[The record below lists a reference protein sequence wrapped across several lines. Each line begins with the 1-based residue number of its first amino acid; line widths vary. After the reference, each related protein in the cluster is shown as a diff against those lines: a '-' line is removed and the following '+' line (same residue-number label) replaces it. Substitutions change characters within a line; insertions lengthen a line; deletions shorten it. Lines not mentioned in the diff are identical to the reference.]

1 MFIVTPIFG
10 STNLYIFIILE
21 HVPICIRVLLGLHIF
36 IIVTPIFLA
45 CAYLYQGTTRPTH
58 YHILHDE
65 IGFTPDDLQE
75 LVHSL
80 SYV

>member
-1 MFIVTPIFG
+1 VSACAAITLFQCVSEISLKLDSAVIKFA
-10 STNLYIFIILE
+10 YVDI
-21 HVPICIRVLLGLHIF
+21 
-36 IIVTPIFLA
+36 IFLCELIDLIA
-45 CAYLYQGTTRPTH
+45 CFFFCQGTTRPTH

-65 IGFTPDDLQE
+65 IGFNPDDLQE